1 VDAVAGD
8 AGAPDA
14 QPFVCQTQA
23 DCDGV
28 PSCGEWNTCSG
39 FSGACDETGEQQQV
53 CNSYV
58 CSPAGICVVSE
69 SRVEK
74 RGCTR
79 DQDGAECGAKSCGAF
94 TECGGFESSCDQE
107 GTRSQSCNVD
117 VCQDGQC
124 VPVVRDEV
132 SACAR
137 NTNANSCGEDCVAT
151 GACAWEGDP
160 ECDETGAQPASCTL
174 KFCVNGTCAASNMVV
189 DRMLD
194 CPRPTEGMGCRVD
207 APVCSDSC
215 PYPTFCSESVQG
227 TRTCTPYKCASSA
240 CVLNPAGATQQSI
253 PCSRSTQDLVC
264 ENDGCPFNYIGTGRK
279 HCCTGGSCNTA
290 EYCDLDCE
298 PSGNPR

>member
-1 VDAVAGD
+1 VPGD
-8 AGAPDA
+8 GGAPDA

-23 DCDGV
+23 DCDAV

-74 RGCTR
+74 RGCQR

-94 TECGGFESSCDQE
+94 TECGGFESTCDQE
-107 GTRSQSCNVD
+107 GTRSHTCNVD
-117 VCQDGQC
+117 VCEDGQC

-137 NTNANSCGEDCVAT
+137 NTNAMACGEDCVANAPCT
-151 GACAWEGDP
+151 WEGDA
-160 ECDETGAQPASCTL
+160 ECDETGSQPASCTL
-174 KFCVNGTCAASNMVV
+174 KFCVNGTCEASNTVV
-189 DRMLD
+189 DRTLA
-194 CPRPTEGMGCRVD
+194 CPRPTEGMACNAANPSCADTCPYG
-207 APVCSDSC
+207 DSC
-215 PYPTFCSESVQG
+215 VESVQG

-240 CVLNPAGATQQSI
+240 CVLNPAGAMQQSI
-253 PCSRSTQDLVC
+253 PCNRDTDGNICQTL
-264 ENDGCPFNYIGTGRK
+264 GCPSGQTGNRYR
-279 HCCTGGSCNTA
+279 CCTAGACGTTICQN
-290 EYCDLDCE
+290 ECERICDPVCIED
-298 PSGNPR
+298 